1 MSVTEPRQGMDK
13 TFQPDRC
20 ESYRT
25 VQLDNPTPRNISCSL
40 EILFRVTNF
49 GMGLHLVLGPHGIA
63 RPEFL
68 ARQLFSGIL
77 SRVLQP
83 RAQDTIIIL
92 KSRTGSIDD
101 SLLGIYY
108 AALLPQPRSC
118 SKTRRFRTRACT
130 YRSQDLRGYYRHKVR
145 SDVIFIRC
153 ESFYIA
159 LQRHHSLPSAQ
170 YFLLRR
176 QLLLFIFYTPRDT
189 RIHTILK
196 RFTAY
201 FKSRCI
207 LYERGKYCSYRRR
220 GAFELQKYNKTIR

>member
-1 MSVTEPRQGMDK
+1 MLQSLDKGMDK

-49 GMGLHLVLGPHGIA
+49 GMGLHLVLGAHGIA
-63 RPEFL
+63 GPEFL

-159 LQRHHSLPSAQ
+159 LQRPPPPSLRSVFPPTSAVTAL
-170 YFLLRR
+170 YFL
-176 QLLLFIFYTPRDT
+176 YTAR
-189 RIHTILK
+189 
-196 RFTAY
+196 
-201 FKSRCI
+201 
-207 LYERGKYCSYRRR
+207 YENAHDSETFHCV
-220 GAFELQKYNKTIR
+220 F